1 MKTIN
6 KVLLGMGIVALILI
20 LLLGFYV
27 FYVVPGLSP
36 SMEPLR
42 FSIHNWDESKHDVR
56 VEIFDSNNKTS
67 FNKSYSIEPRRYIQS
82 SEITEIRG
90 EYMFKVI
97 LDNNITKMH
106 KAYVAEGNAGV
117 HIMIKPYSHIDISN
131 VVCD

>member
-67 FNKSYSIEPRRYIQS
+67 FNKSYSIEPSAAFPIYHINKHSTPPHQESRPFYIS
-82 SEITEIRG
+82 I
-90 EYMFKVI
+90 
-97 LDNNITKMH
+97 
-106 KAYVAEGNAGV
+106 
-117 HIMIKPYSHIDISN
+117 
-131 VVCD
+131 